1 MITVK
6 QLIQQ
11 LQQFDEDMPVTLSGY
26 TEIMPLG
33 DLSESVVIVDGF
45 TLEEVDTEFDE
56 SEDDDSN
63 DVDENFN
70 LSLGEK
76 VLVLNPGFVDDE
88 LTQYIGT
95 IAK

>member
-33 DLSESVVIVDGF
+33 GLSESVVIVDGS
-45 TLEEVDTEFDE
+45 TLEEVDTEPDE
-56 SEDDDSN
+56 PEDDDLN
-63 DVDENFN
+63 DVGEIFN

-88 LTQYIGT
+88 LTQYIGA